1 TITGPGGQS
10 PGTGILYL
18 KPADL
23 PKLIRS
29 IKVDGV
35 PRRRQGEYRRAFLE
49 LFADEMVH
57 VYGGVLDEVGA
68 FPSVPRTAP
77 AVREPADP
85 AGVWACDG
93 RRQWH
98 PHGRL

>member
-1 TITGPGGQS
+1 MIREDGVRRAWSETTTLYTTITGPVGQP

-35 PRRRQGEYRRAFLE
+35 PRRQQGEYRRAFLE
-49 LFADEMVH
+49 LFAHEMVH
-57 VYGGVLDEVGA
+57 VYGGVLDE
-68 FPSVPRTAP
+68 R
-77 AVREPADP
+77 
-85 AGVWACDG
+85 
-93 RRQWH
+93 
-98 PHGRL
+98 GRLPERAENGARGP